1 MDETPDSVIIEL
13 QRLVGEAQR
22 GVQALYEAEL
32 KVAQLE
38 QDFDTAH
45 AHAII
50 SSTGTAAERAAQA
63 TLATAAL
70 KFELQVGKAELNRVK
85 TKLRSIES
93 AQVATSVIAKQV
105 ELLWRHA

>member
-1 MDETPDSVIIEL
+1 MEETPDSVIVEL
-13 QRLVGEAQR
+13 QRWIGEAQR

-32 KVAQLE
+32 KVAQL
-38 QDFDTAH
+38 DLDNDTAY

-50 SSTGTAAERAAQA
+50 DSTGTAAERAAQA
-63 TLATAAL
+63 TLATATL

-85 TKLRSIES
+85 TKLRAIES

-105 ELLWRHA
+105 DLMWRHA

>member
-1 MDETPDSVIIEL
+1 MDETPDSVIGEL

-32 KVAQLE
+32 KVAELE
-38 QDFDTAH
+38 SEYDKAH

-50 SSTGTAAERAAQA
+50 RSTGTAAERAAQA
-63 TLATAAL
+63 TLTTIDL
-70 KFELQVGKAELNRVK
+70 KLQLQIAKAEFNRVK
-85 TKLRSIES
+85 TKLRAIES

-105 ELLWRHA
+105 ELLWRHG

>member
-1 MDETPDSVIIEL
+1 MDETPDSVIGEL

-50 SSTGTAAERAAQA
+50 GSTGTAVERAAQA
-63 TLATAAL
+63 TLATAGK

-85 TKLRSIES
+85 TKLRAIES